1 MAQTVADDVV
11 VDVIAETV
19 NSVNTRLGPAATME
33 FFDGSIPTDCEAADA
48 GTLLA
53 TLALPNPVFTSP
65 SGNVWQ
71 TNSITPGSVSVTGTA
86 QYFRMK
92 HSGGQCIVQ
101 GTITDV
107 VGTATLVFNSV
118 SWTAAQT
125 LAVDFIIFTEQ
136 ITMTP

>member
-11 VDVIAETV
+11 VDVIAETI
-19 NSVNTRLGPAATME
+19 NSVNTRLGSAAVME

-48 GTLLA
+48 GTLIA
-53 TLALPNPVFTSP
+53 TLNLPNPVFGAP

-71 TNSITPGSVSVTGTA
+71 TDAITPGTVSVTGMA

-101 GTITDV
+101 GTISDV
-107 VGTATLVFNSV
+107 AGTATLVFNSV
-118 SWTAAQT
+118 NWTAAQT
-125 LAVDFIIFTEQ
+125 LAVDFIVFTEV
-136 ITMTP
+136 IIMSP